1 MGTVVVVSWSWNSR
15 FDHNPAILGK
25 RIFVGGEPK
34 TIIGVAPRA
43 YTGPR
48 VGVRTDIWT
57 PQKHRNFT
65 MLERLQPGVTLQQA
79 QAEMAVLYRLVLE
92 KRATQ
97 SKSPRIWEMR
107 VPAEPA
113 GSGLV
118 RVRDQYG
125 KPLVL
130 LMAVVGLLLLLAC
143 INMASML
150 LARSAGR
157 QREIALR
164 VGLGASRGRLA
175 RQMLTESILL
185 SLAGMLLGILFA
197 YLGTSVLARIMASG
211 LTDQH
216 IDIRVQPDF
225 YLLLFTAGIALITG
239 LLFGLAPAWYA
250 FRFDSAAGLRQS
262 GKGGDTRL
270 WRWFGKGLV
279 TAQVALAIF
288 LVAATAIFLNHLSRL
303 RNFDLGFR
311 SEHVLLA
318 TLDPSHSGYKPEQ
331 LVAFYQVLLS
341 RLDAIPGVRSASISG
356 CTPLQG
362 CGTPGR
368 YIFAEGHPERV
379 EDRRRAGV
387 TFVSPKYF
395 DTLGIPFL
403 AGRDFTFQDAGRSR
417 VVLINQTMARRYFPG
432 VNPIGKRIT
441 VDRNSKPGWFGNN
454 QPYEIVG
461 LVGDAKA
468 YDLGDHPFP
477 MMYFN
482 MFQENQLMDQFE
494 LHTTGTPAS
503 LSRTVRRTVRD
514 VLKTVPVTRVTTL
527 AGQVDSNIVP
537 ERLIATL
544 SQFFGVLGAALA
556 YTVARRTNEVGI
568 RMALGAT
575 AADVSSLVLLDALGM
590 VCGGLIAG
598 MLLVLLSRPLTAR
611 LVQDLKPDGGASDL
625 RRGDH
630 HCRCA
635 AGCLCSG
642 APGYSRRSDGGAAS

>member
-1 MGTVVVVSWSWNSR
+1 
-15 FDHNPAILGK
+15 
-25 RIFVGGEPK
+25 
-34 TIIGVAPRA
+34 
-43 YTGPR
+43 
-48 VGVRTDIWT
+48 
-57 PQKHRNFT
+57 
-65 MLERLQPGVTLQQA
+65 MLARLKPGVTIENA
-79 QAEMAVLYRLVLE
+79 QAEIAVLYRSLLE
-92 KRATQ
+92 QDTTRDKNHRME
-97 SKSPRIWEMR
+97 SRMELL
-107 VPAEPA
+107 PAA
-113 GSGLV
+113 AGLV

-130 LMAVVGLLLLLAC
+130 MIVVVGLLLLLAC

-175 RQMLTESILL
+175 SQMLTEAVLL
-185 SLAGMLLGILFA
+185 SLGGALLGILFA
-197 YLGTSVLARIMASG
+197 YFGTSLLVRILASG
-211 LTDQH
+211 RAFEH
-216 IDIRVQPDF
+216 IEIRVQPDLH
-225 YLLLFTAGIALITG
+225 LLLFTAGIALLTG
-239 LLFGLAPAWYA
+239 LVFGLAPAWYA
-250 FRFDSAAGLRQS
+250 FRFDPASALRQS

-270 WRWFGKGLV
+270 WRLFGKGLV

-288 LVAATAIFLNHLSRL
+288 LVAGAAIFLNHLSRL

-311 SEHVLLA
+311 SDHVLLA

-331 LVAFYQVLLS
+331 LAAFYQVLLS

-356 CTPLQG
+356 CTPLEG
-362 CGTPGR
+362 CGSPGR

-417 VVLINQTMARRYFPG
+417 AVLINQTMARRYFPG
-432 VNPIGKRIT
+432 VNPIGKHIT
-441 VDRNSKPGWFGNN
+441 VDKNSKPGWFGND

-468 YDLGDHPFP
+468 YELRDPP
-477 MMYFN
+477 YPTMYFD

-494 LHTTGTPAS
+494 LHTTGNPIA
-503 LSRTVRRTVRD
+503 LSRTVRLIVRD
-514 VLKTVPVTRVTTL
+514 VLKAVPVTRVTTL

-556 YTVARRTNEVGI
+556 GIGLYGLLAYTVARRTNEVGI
-568 RMALGAT
+568 RIALGAT
-575 AADVSSLVLLDALGM
+575 AADVSSLVLRDALGM

-598 MLLVLLSRPLTAR
+598 MLLVLLSRPLAAR
-611 LVQDLKPDGGASDL
+611 LVQDLRPDGLTPLVFGGVIIIAIALLAAYVPVRRAIRVDPMAAL
-625 RRGDH
+625 RHD
-630 HCRCA
+630 
-635 AGCLCSG
+635 
-642 APGYSRRSDGGAAS
+642 